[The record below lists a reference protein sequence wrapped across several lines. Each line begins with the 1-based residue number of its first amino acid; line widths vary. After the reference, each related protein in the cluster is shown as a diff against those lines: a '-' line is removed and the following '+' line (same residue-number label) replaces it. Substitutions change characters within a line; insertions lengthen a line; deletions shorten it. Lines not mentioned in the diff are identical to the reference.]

1 MAIGDTSWLLTM
13 WLGQAQG
20 NSCDASRS
28 SRSLLYC
35 GVWLSKLAGAELAL
49 SVHLLI

>member
-1 MAIGDTSWLLTM
+1 MAIGYTPQLLIM
-13 WLGQAQG
+13 WLRQAQG
-20 NSCDASRS
+20 NSCDASCS
-28 SRSLLYC
+28 SCSHLYC